1 MKELMMPFPP
11 VTGKNLEGRKFSLPA
26 DFGSSYNIVLLAF
39 VQEQQLQ
46 VDTWTAFLT
55 ALRRANANL
64 SVYELPVLEP
74 FSYIQRF
81 MLDYWMRSGIPDSA
95 TRATTITL
103 YLDTTAFIKS
113 LDLPDMSTIYILLV
127 DRNGVV
133 YWRGSGS
140 YSVEKGQQLA
150 KAIRTRQGGLQL
162 T

>member
-1 MKELMMPFPP
+1 MPFPP

-26 DFGSSYNIVLLAF
+26 DFGSPYNIVLLAF
-39 VQEQQLQ
+39 VQEQQRQ
-46 VDTWTAFLT
+46 VDTWLAFLT
-55 ALRRANANL
+55 SLRRVYADI

-103 YLDTTAFIKS
+103 YLDTQSFIKS
-113 LDLPDMSTIYILLV
+113 LDIPDMSTIYILLV

-133 YWRGSGS
+133 YWRDSGG
-140 YSVEKGQQLA
+140 YNVEKGQQLSR
-150 KAIRTRQGGLQL
+150 AIRSLQGELQL
-162 T
+162 I